1 MTSSRVISCV
11 HVGVRMPE
19 GMVSSTM
26 LSASV
31 AGEVTTATTEPQK
44 VIGNTVLQSTCM
56 PGLSVAK
63 IVNVVS
69 SVKLYLC

>member
-1 MTSSRVISCV
+1 MTSSRVVSCV

-19 GMVSSTM
+19 GVVSSHSTM

-31 AGEVTTATTEPQK
+31 AGEVTTATTGPQK

-56 PGLSVAK
+56 LGLSVAK
-63 IVNVVS
+63 VVNMS
-69 SVKLYLC
+69 SAV